1 MDAEYKEIQRK
12 MLADEL
18 KEAQIEAEMIGTN
31 ENDRQDIA
39 QYVADN
45 KFLMSKVD
53 NLLVGNGAVKIGTDE
68 D

>member
-53 NLLVGNGAVKIGTDE
+53 NLLVGNGAVKIGQDE